1 MKKTLVI
8 LMGLSIA
15 LLTSCVDKGVT
26 SERLAGNEE
35 TLPAELKGLKIYSVS
50 VGGGSYVKVAI
61 LNNKPISTTYQVG
74 KYSESTVIVD
84 KTGEEK
90 IIHVESII
98 SENDSIIVIK
108 KATTR

>member
-8 LMGLSIA
+8 LMGLSLS
-15 LLTSCVDKGVT
+15 LLISCEDKGITRESLV
-26 SERLAGNEE
+26 GNE
-35 TLPAELKGLKIYSVS
+35 TQLPPELKGLKIYSVS

-74 KYSESTVIVD
+74 KHSESTIIVD

-90 IIHVESII
+90 TIHVESII
-98 SENDSIIVIK
+98 SENDSIMVIK
-108 KATTR
+108 KSKK